1 MPINHLAPVSIRRT
15 TPYRHQSSRVTFQFQ
30 IYTSSSLLWIISQI
44 FFFLSILFRYSFSF
58 FLSHCVNKI
67 PLENYFT
74 QFSSILFS
82 SSLDAP
88 TILLSIIFHLNVSI
102 FLNYLT
108 ILSFLPPFSLDS
120 KRYFSWY
127 FVSTFNENPRPMNLI
142 SRVKSFIIHYRT
154 RCSCV
159 SRLRTREMFMHS
171 SNTSSPTYELSFP
184 LGGNLLK
191 LFMFDTRFFTRDAS
205 LSLYVYICIYIFPL
219 IEWKLSNYYIQISI
233 IPSFYHVSLITPPLF
248 PLLRVDDF
256 SRERGMKFCLLI

>member
-15 TPYRHQSSRVTFQFQ
+15 TLYRHQSSRVTFQFQ

-58 FLSHCVNKI
+58 FLSHYVNKI

-82 SSLDAP
+82 SSLDAL

-127 FVSTFNENPRPMNLI
+127 FVSTFNEESSPHESYLEGKKFYHPLSDTLLLRFPFAGEGNVYALVQHLLPN
-142 SRVKSFIIHYRT
+142 
-154 RCSCV
+154 
-159 SRLRTREMFMHS
+159 LRTFF
-171 SNTSSPTYELSFP
+171 SPRWWPTKTIHVRHAFFHQRCFTLS
-184 LGGNLLK
+184 
-191 LFMFDTRFFTRDAS
+191 
-205 LSLYVYICIYIFPL
+205 ICIYIYFL
-219 IEWKLSNYYIQISI
+219 WSNENYRIFIYKS
-233 IPSFYHVSLITPPLF
+233 PSFLHFITFLLSHLHFF
-248 PLLRVDDF
+248 PFFV
-256 SRERGMKFCLLI
+256 

>member
-58 FLSHCVNKI
+58 FLSHYVNKI

-82 SSLDAP
+82 SSLDAL

-127 FVSTFNENPRPMNLI
+127 FVSTKNPRPMNLI

-205 LSLYVYICIYIFPL
+205 LSLYVYIYIYFLWSNENYRIF
-219 IEWKLSNYYIQISI
+219 IYKS
-233 IPSFYHVSLITPPLF
+233 PSFLHFITFLLSHLHFF
-248 PLLRVDDF
+248 PFFV
-256 SRERGMKFCLLI
+256 

>member
-30 IYTSSSLLWIISQI
+30 IYTSSSILWIISQI

-58 FLSHCVNKI
+58 FLSHYVNKI

-82 SSLDAP
+82 SSLDAL

-127 FVSTFNENPRPMNLI
+127 FVSTFNEESSPHESYLEGKKFYHPLSDTLLLRFPFADEGNVYALVQHLLPN
-142 SRVKSFIIHYRT
+142 
-154 RCSCV
+154 
-159 SRLRTREMFMHS
+159 LRTFF
-171 SNTSSPTYELSFP
+171 SPRWWPTKTIHVRHAFFHQRCFTLS
-184 LGGNLLK
+184 
-191 LFMFDTRFFTRDAS
+191 
-205 LSLYVYICIYIFPL
+205 ICIYIYFL
-219 IEWKLSNYYIQISI
+219 WSNENYRIFIYKS
-233 IPSFYHVSLITPPLF
+233 PSFLHFITFLLSHLHFF
-248 PLLRVDDF
+248 PFFV
-256 SRERGMKFCLLI
+256 